1 MVAKVKV
8 MNNADLI
15 EAEKRADGPGVHVAL
30 RTRAL
35 EISSIERFVDN
46 PANGGICVFQGVVR
60 RDSDL
65 GSVESLEYDAYSA
78 MAIAQL
84 RHICESARAQWPEAQ
99 IAVEH
104 RLGIVN
110 LGEPSVVI
118 AVGTP
123 HRAEAFACCRFLIEK
138 LKVEVPIWKKE
149 RAANKSKWAQGC
161 GPA

>member
-1 MVAKVKV
+1 MSDSALFEVNESV
-8 MNNADLI
+8 DCS
-15 EAEKRADGPGVHVAL
+15 GVHIAL
-30 RTRAL
+30 RDSELDAP
-35 EISSIERFVDN
+35 SIECLVGD

-65 GSVESLEYDAYSA
+65 GTVESLEYDAYPA
-78 MAIAQL
+78 MAMTQL
-84 RHICESARAQWPEAQ
+84 RRICKGARSQWPDAQ

-104 RLGIVN
+104 RLGVVN
-110 LGEPSVVI
+110 LGESSVVI

-149 RAANKSKWAQGC
+149 RAANKSKWVHGSGAT
-161 GPA
+161 

>member
-1 MVAKVKV
+1 
-8 MNNADLI
+8 MNDSDLF
-15 EAEKRADGPGVHVAL
+15 EMNESVDGSGVHIAL
-30 RTRAL
+30 RDSELDAP
-35 EISSIERFVDN
+35 SIECLVGN

-65 GSVESLEYDAYSA
+65 GAIESLEYDAYPV
-78 MAIAQL
+78 MAITQL
-84 RHICESARAQWPEAQ
+84 RRLCKDARIQWPEAQ

-138 LKVEVPIWKKE
+138 LKAEVPIWKKE
-149 RAANKSKWAQGC
+149 RAANKSKWVHGSGAT
-161 GPA
+161 

>member
-1 MVAKVKV
+1 
-8 MNNADLI
+8 MNDADLF
-15 EAEKRADGPGVHVAL
+15 EVEESVDGRASMLRCAMVHLIHQAL
-30 RTRAL
+30 NA
-35 EISSIERFVDN
+35 SSVT
-46 PANGGICVFQGVVR
+46 PPTAGSAYSKGVVR

-65 GSVESLEYDAYSA
+65 GTVESLEYDAYPA
-78 MAIAQL
+78 MAITQL
-84 RHICESARAQWPEAQ
+84 RRICKDARSQWPEAQ

-149 RAANKSKWAQGC
+149 RAANKSKWVHGSGAT
-161 GPA
+161 

>member
-8 MNNADLI
+8 MSNADLI
-15 EAEKRADGPGVHVAL
+15 EAEMPADGPGVHVAL
-30 RTRAL
+30 RDSSLDTP
-35 EISSIERFVDN
+35 SIERLVDN

-65 GSVESLEYDAYSA
+65 GAVESLEYDAYPA
-78 MAIAQL
+78 MAMTQL
-84 RHICESARAQWPEAQ
+84 RRICKDARSQWPEAQ

-104 RLGIVN
+104 RLGTVN

-149 RAANKSKWAQGC
+149 RAANKSKWVHGSGAT
-161 GPA
+161 

>member
-1 MVAKVKV
+1 MVAKAQS
-8 MNNADLI
+8 MNGNDLI
-15 EAEKRADGPGVHVAL
+15 ESEESVDGLSVHVAL
-30 RTRAL
+30 RNGAL
-35 EISSIERFVDN
+35 DTPSIECLVGN

-65 GSVESLEYDAYSA
+65 GAIETLEYDAYPA
-78 MAIAQL
+78 MAITQL
-84 RHICESARAQWPEAQ
+84 RRICDDARSHWPEAQ

-138 LKVEVPIWKKE
+138 LKAEVPIWKKE
-149 RAANKSKWAQGC
+149 RAANKSKWVHRSDAT
-161 GPA
+161 

>member
-1 MVAKVKV
+1 
-8 MNNADLI
+8 MNTIDRI
-15 EAEKRADGPGVHVAL
+15 ESEETVDGSGAHIAL
-30 RTRAL
+30 RHAAL
-35 EISSIERFVDN
+35 DMPSIERRVGDS
-46 PANGGICVFQGVVR
+46 ANGGICVFKGLVR

-65 GSVESLEYDAYSA
+65 GAVESLEYDAYPA
-78 MAIAQL
+78 MATTQL
-84 RHICESARAQWPEAQ
+84 RRICKDARNQWPEAQ

-138 LKVEVPIWKKE
+138 LKAEVPIWKKE
-149 RAANKSKWAQGC
+149 RAANKSKWVQGT
-161 GPA
+161 GPG